1 MKSIYPTLDIHGET
15 EASIV
20 ALINEFI
27 KDNIK
32 LKNNY
37 VEIIHGKGSGILKNK
52 THELLRSNKL
62 VISYKLDNW
71 NIGITKVVLVNEFNP
86 LTRRKL

>member
-20 ALINEFI
+20 ALIHEFI
-27 KDNIK
+27 NDNIK

-37 VEIIHGKGSGILKNK
+37 IEIIHGKGSGILRNK
-52 THELLRSNKL
+52 THELLKNNIL
-62 VISYKLDNW
+62 VKSYKLDNW
-71 NIGITKVVLVNEFNP
+71 NIGVTKVILVLDE
-86 LTRRKL
+86 